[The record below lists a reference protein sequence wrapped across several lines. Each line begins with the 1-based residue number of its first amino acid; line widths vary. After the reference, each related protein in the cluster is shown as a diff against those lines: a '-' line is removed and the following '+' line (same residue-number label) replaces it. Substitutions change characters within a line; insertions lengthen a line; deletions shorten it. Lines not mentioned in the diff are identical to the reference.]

1 MPTPS
6 CCCDDSLLLLRPRA
20 LLLWRRI
27 VRAKAA
33 EKQAGADTADGAGAD
48 VTVLAGV
55 APKHPPAPSAVLDE
69 AELEAAAYLDLVRR
83 HVSNPDT

>member
-1 MPTPS
+1 M
-6 CCCDDSLLLLRPRA
+6 
-20 LLLWRRI
+20 WRRI

-33 EKQAGADTADGAGAD
+33 EKEAGADAGAPGAAD
-48 VTVLAGV
+48 CADAGVTVLAGV
-55 APKHPPAPSAVLDE
+55 APKHPPAPSAVVDE

>member
-1 MPTPS
+1 M
-6 CCCDDSLLLLRPRA
+6 
-20 LLLWRRI
+20 LWRRI

-33 EKQAGADTADGAGAD
+33 EKQTGPDAADGADAG

>member
-1 MPTPS
+1 M
-6 CCCDDSLLLLRPRA
+6 LLR
-20 LLLWRRI
+20 RRV

-33 EKQAGADTADGAGAD
+33 EAEAGVNAGAEAGVNAGAPDAADGTDAG

-55 APKHPPAPSAVLDE
+55 APRHPPAPSAVLDE

-83 HVSNPDT
+83 HVST